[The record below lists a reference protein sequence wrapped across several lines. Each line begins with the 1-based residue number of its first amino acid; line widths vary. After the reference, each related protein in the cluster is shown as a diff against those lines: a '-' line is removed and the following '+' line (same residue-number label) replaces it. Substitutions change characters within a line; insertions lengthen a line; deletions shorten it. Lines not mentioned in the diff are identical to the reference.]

1 MLNKKKV
8 FIFIVLPIIIII
20 AIVGFVIIKNHNA
33 EKKQVNTGPINE
45 DNIDKYANV
54 LNSEGVAELLI
65 NDDLALEFVMKN
77 VAMYNLKQASGENYE
92 SLLKE
97 FKLYLSL
104 LSIIDVHNSTADEN
118 SNPNATDEIPKVIVE
133 LAYKELFGNENIEYM
148 DAFNYHYDDTKEL
161 FIKNGENENN
171 TIHIHKINKMS
182 PNGNIKEIEY
192 LYYSQ
197 EPGDDNLVDNDCY
210 KTVVKVQTNNQY
222 SFSKYKIIDAD
233 DISYEVVG
241 KVGDNV

>member
-104 LSIIDVHNSTADEN
+104 LSIIDQ
-118 SNPNATDEIPKVIVE
+118 
-133 LAYKELFGNENIEYM
+133 LQM
-148 DAFNYHYDDTKEL
+148 
-161 FIKNGENENN
+161 
-171 TIHIHKINKMS
+171 KIQIQMQLMK
-182 PNGNIKEIEY
+182 
-192 LYYSQ
+192 SQ
-197 EPGDDNLVDNDCY
+197 
-210 KTVVKVQTNNQY
+210 K
-222 SFSKYKIIDAD
+222 
-233 DISYEVVG
+233 
-241 KVGDNV
+241 

>member
-20 AIVGFVIIKNHNA
+20 AIVGLVIIKNHNA

-148 DAFNYHYDDTKEL
+148 DAFNYHYDDTKGL
-161 FIKNGENENN
+161 FIKNGEEENN